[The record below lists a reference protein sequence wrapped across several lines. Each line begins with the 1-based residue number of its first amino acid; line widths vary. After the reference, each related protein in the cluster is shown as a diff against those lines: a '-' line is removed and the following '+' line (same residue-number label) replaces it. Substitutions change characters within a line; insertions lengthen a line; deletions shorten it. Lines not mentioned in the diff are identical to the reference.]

1 MCNTLILIN
10 GFGGAGKSTVG
21 EIILDV
27 ISPSAFLD
35 FDWLTHVRPFE
46 YNDALIELG
55 LRNAAALIQNFFD
68 SGHTT
73 VILAS
78 GCAKQRHLDYLLSR
92 LSVYPK
98 TLWFF
103 LQTSR
108 DELKRRRIMRNR
120 DGADTAAMFDF
131 LEEKVGP
138 YEGIVKGINLSA
150 LEIQTDG
157 RTPREVALDIKMVY
171 EENKG

>member
-1 MCNTLILIN
+1 MSNTLILIN

-21 EIILDV
+21 KIILDE

-46 YNDALIELG
+46 YNDALFELG
-55 LRNAAALIQNFFD
+55 LRNAAALIQNLFD

-73 VILAS
+73 VIVAS
-78 GCAKQRHLDYLLSR
+78 GSAKQRHLDYLLSQ
-92 LSVYPK
+92 LSVCPR

-108 DELKRRRIMRNR
+108 EELKRRRIVRNR
-120 DGADTAAMFDF
+120 DGADTAEMFDF
-131 LEEKVGP
+131 LEEKIGP

-150 LEIQTDG
+150 FEIQTDG
-157 RTPREVALDIKMVY
+157 RTSREVALDIKMIFQ
-171 EENKG
+171 ENEG